1 MDDSSEVRFVKIAR
15 IIEQCRYGV
24 HDISSVSLDEATG
37 LPRFNM
43 PLELGLYLGCKR
55 FGPKLQHKKAC
66 LILDTEQYRYRAF
79 ISDIAGQDIHA
90 HHCNPEH
97 AIVEVRDWLCA
108 VSKRKRM
115 PGGAE
120 IARRYKRFRL
130 DLPVSCRKLRRKEEN
145 LTFPDLLEMV
155 EIWLEADR

>member
-1 MDDSSEVRFVKIAR
+1 M
-15 IIEQCRYGV
+15 
-24 HDISSVSLDEATG
+24 HDISSVALDKATG

-55 FGPKLQHKKAC
+55 FGPQIQHRKAC
-66 LILDTEQYRYRAF
+66 LVLDTEQYRYRAF

-90 HHCNPEH
+90 HHGSPER

-108 VSKRKRM
+108 VSKRKM
-115 PGGAE
+115 VPGGAE
-120 IARRYKRFRL
+120 IARRYGRFRL
-130 DLPVSCRKLRRKEEN
+130 DLPDNCQKLRRKEDG
-145 LTFPDLLEMV
+145 LTFLDLLEMI